1 MADFI
6 NSTVAELGQWNPL
19 WAYFFLGVSAFLEN
33 LIPPVPGDVVV
44 IFSAYLVGRGVLEWI
59 PVYVSTC
66 IGGTVGFSVM
76 FALGARHGTR
86 ILQSRLRIAS
96 AKNLERATRWLDR
109 YGPWL
114 VLANR
119 FLSGIRSV
127 IALSAGMGG
136 MGWKP
141 VIGLGLVSMG
151 AWNGLLIYAG
161 LLVGNNWEQAV
172 ALVGNYNRTVLAG
185 IATVVALIL
194 FRLWM
199 RRHHVDS
206 QKGPP

>member
-1 MADFI
+1 MVEFI
-6 NSTVAELGQWNPL
+6 NSAVAELGRWNPL
-19 WAYFFLGVSAFLEN
+19 WAYILLVASAFLEN

-59 PVYVSTC
+59 PVYVCTC
-66 IGGTVGFSVM
+66 LGGTLGFSVM
-76 FALGARHGTR
+76 FALGARHGAR

-96 AKNLERATRWLDR
+96 VQSLERASRWLER
-109 YGPWL
+109 YGAWL

-141 VIGLGLVSMG
+141 VVGLGLVSM
-151 AWNGLLIYAG
+151 AIWNGLLIYAG
-161 LLVGNNWEQAV
+161 LLVGNNWERAV
-172 ALVGNYNRTVLAG
+172 ELLGDYNRTVLAG
-185 IATVVALIL
+185 IATLVALAL
-194 FRLWM
+194 FRAW
-199 RRHHVDS
+199 RRRRHVDS
-206 QKGPP
+206 QQCPP